1 MKKILIINSGIG
13 LGGVE
18 RSLISFLWELDETK
32 YDISLLLIDK
42 EGELYDS
49 IPSYVKVLECPFKN
63 YIQKL
68 ESQDIKSIIIGL
80 AKEKKLLRAI
90 CLGIDFILMKLFN
103 CDEIMAAALFEM
115 TNRPEYDII
124 LNYSGMSNYP
134 HLLACYF
141 FKGLSKYTWV
151 HSEPNEHNDFFRRML
166 YRYKKYDAVFAVSNS
181 CAEQLKSINPEVA
194 DKVFVQYNV
203 VSKKMCE
210 YLALTGEGFKD
221 EFDGIRILSVGRLS
235 YEKGFDIALEV
246 ANILKENGNNFRWY
260 IVGDGREKTKLS
272 YMVEEKELSDYV
284 YLLGSKT
291 NPYRLYKEC
300 DIYVQP
306 SRFEAYGITITE
318 AKIFNRPVITTSF
331 PGAYEQIQNNEN
343 GLIVNAVPNDIANEL
358 KKLLEDKSLR
368 NKLGSKEGNNNST
381 ISVFEEIINGREEAR
396 Q

>member
-32 YDISLLLIDK
+32 YGISLLLIDK

-80 AKEKKLLRAI
+80 ARGKKLLRAFG
-90 CLGIDFILMKLFN
+90 LGIAFILMKLFN
-103 CDEIMAAALFEM
+103 CDVKMADALFEK
-115 TNRPEYDII
+115 TNDSEYDII

-134 HLLACYF
+134 HLLACYI
-141 FKGLSKYTWV
+141 FKGVSKYTWV
-151 HSEPNEHNDFFRRML
+151 HSEPNEHKSFFRRML
-166 YRYKKYDAVFAVSNS
+166 YRYKKYDGIFAVSNS
-181 CAEQLKSINPEVA
+181 CAEQLKSINPEVV
-194 DKVFVQYNV
+194 DKIFVQYNV

-210 YLALTGEGFKD
+210 YLALAGEGFKD

-235 YEKGFDIALEV
+235 YEKGFDIALEA

-260 IVGDGREKTKLS
+260 IVGDGSEKTKLS

-331 PGAYEQIQNNEN
+331 PGAYEQIQDGKN
-343 GLIVNAVPNDIANEL
+343 GLIVSTTPKDIANAI
-358 KKLLEDKSLR
+358 KRLLDDKNLR
-368 NKLGSKEGNNNST
+368 NRLGSKEGNNNCS